1 MSLLISQLSC
11 DSELENRVKVQW
23 CCDLDYNVL
32 LGCPKINTVCTDCSK
47 SHQICRCS
55 SMNKHFFSL
64 MELPYLLLLLSL
76 LFVIFSSTITVDRLH
91 LQDHISFS
99 LLNRLN
105 LKKLQEKLL

>member
-1 MSLLISQLSC
+1 MSLLISQVSC

-47 SHQICRCS
+47 SHQICRRS

-64 MELPYLLLLLSL
+64 MELPYLLLL
-76 LFVIFSSTITVDRLH
+76 FFH
-91 LQDHISFS
+91 HSF
-99 LLNRLN
+99 
-105 LKKLQEKLL
+105 